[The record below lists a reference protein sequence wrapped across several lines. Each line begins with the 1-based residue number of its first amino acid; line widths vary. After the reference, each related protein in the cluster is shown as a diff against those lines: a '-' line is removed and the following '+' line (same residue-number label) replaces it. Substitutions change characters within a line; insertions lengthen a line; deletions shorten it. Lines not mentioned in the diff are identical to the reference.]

1 MVVCL
6 QANFL
11 EFLCHQSSR
20 QSLREK
26 INWLLNI
33 KRKKKKKKKNAKY
46 SHQRPLT
53 YERNTKSKKIGCW
66 MLKGEKKKKQG
77 F

>member
-1 MVVCL
+1 ML
-6 QANFL
+6 KGEQ
-11 EFLCHQSSR
+11 Q
-20 QSLREK
+20 
-26 INWLLNI
+26 
-33 KRKKKKKKKNAKY
+33 KKKKNAKY